1 LGIEERENT
10 MNNEHIRN
18 HLTDYAELHR
28 IAEERVG
35 MREPNLLLAANVEA
49 TERLVHDLEVHQI
62 ELEIQNTELRDARYE
77 VEMDLEKYTD
87 LYEHGLVG
95 YVNLDRDGT
104 ILAANLSAAN
114 LLRIERSLLPGS
126 CFRELVAEECR
137 ATFTLFLERVFTTK
151 SDETC
156 EVLLMDNVGL
166 PLTVEIGAA
175 TNSSGRECRLSLI
188 NISGQKEIVPQ
199 ADEIGHHSGSTLVSG
214 NIALELGV
222 CSIREALDAAME
234 MLKEKA
240 LERSVIIHRDLV
252 SESNQRIVADF
263 EMLKQILFSLL
274 ANAIRFSPAGG
285 EVDVKSVRDG
295 DELII
300 SIADVGRGIRKEE
313 IPNLFEAFTPLD
325 SVYTPKNEGSGL
337 CLALTRQLVEL
348 HGGTIR
354 VESEFG
360 TGSSFSVSIPL
371 KSCQGVT

>member
-1 LGIEERENT
+1 

-18 HLTDYAELHR
+18 YLTDSAELHR
-28 IAEERVG
+28 IAEERIA
-35 MREPNLLLAANVEA
+35 MHTPDLLLAASLEA

-87 LYEHGLVG
+87 LYEFGLVG
-95 YVNLDRDGT
+95 YINLNRDGT
-104 ILAANLSAAN
+104 ILAVNLSAAN
-114 LLRIERSLLPGS
+114 LIRIERSLLPGR
-126 CFRELVAEECR
+126 CFSELLAEECR
-137 ATFTLFLERVFTTK
+137 TTFTHFLERIFTTRT
-151 SDETC
+151 DETC
-156 EVLLMDNVGL
+156 AAILHDNAGL

-175 TNSSGRECRLSLI
+175 ISSSGLECRLSLI
-188 NISGQKEIVPQ
+188 NISGQKETMPLIH
-199 ADEIGHHSGSTLVSG
+199 EISHHSGTTLASG
-214 NIALELGV
+214 NIALELSV
-222 CSIREALDAAME
+222 CSLHEALDAAME

-240 LERSVIIHRDLV
+240 QERGVIFLRDLV

-285 EVDVKSVRDG
+285 EVFVKSVRDG

-300 SIADVGRGIRKEE
+300 SITDVGRGIREE
-313 IPNLFEAFTPLD
+313 DIPNLFEAFTPLD

-360 TGSSFSVSIPL
+360 TGSRFSVSIPL
-371 KSCQGVT
+371 KSSQGMT